1 MICFARDSLTMKEA
15 KLEKISVVTWFCYL
29 LYTKYRA
36 KPCCRFTDFP
46 IPVDRMGALEKCA
59 IRLWFS
65 ALMHLFAKWELSWLH
80 LPLLRMSPVEV
91 MGRTVHSHPA
101 SGSPRK
107 DFLSP
112 LLQGTHLYFCFMSPW
127 MAQVQLW
134 KQNWGEIQD
143 SRSSLPSLWTACG
156 QFSSL
161 KPRCNL
167 WLAFI
172 PSSSEHPF
180 GNRQQSYMVY
190 RETRRK

>member
-80 LPLLRMSPVEV
+80 LPLVRMSPVEV
-91 MGRTVHSHPA
+91 MGLFTHIQPLVPPEKTFYHLFFRERICTSVLCLHEWPRCNF
-101 SGSPRK
+101 GSK
-107 DFLSP
+107 TGVKF
-112 LLQGTHLYFCFMSPW
+112 
-127 MAQVQLW
+127 
-134 KQNWGEIQD
+134 KIQEVPCL
-143 SRSSLPSLWTACG
+143 RCGLPCG

-172 PSSSEHPF
+172 PLSSEHPF
-180 GNRQQSYMVY
+180 GNRQKSYMVY